1 MALSAKKTLMERQ
14 FNLDS
19 QSCEGKDRR
28 MKAAHKR
35 ATVYVDRQLHCALRR
50 KAAES
55 ECSITTLVNDAVR
68 MALLED
74 TEDLAAIAAR
84 RNEPDLDF
92 EDVLR
97 DIKRRGRL

>member
-1 MALSAKKTLMERQ
+1 MKT
-14 FNLDS
+14 
-19 QSCEGKDRR
+19 
-28 MKAAHKR
+28 AHKR
-35 ATVYVDRQLHCALRR
+35 ATVYVDRHLHRALQRR
-50 KAAES
+50 AAES

-92 EDVLR
+92 EDVVR
-97 DIKRRGRL
+97 DMKRRGRL